1 MKCFRIGWNNAG
13 RNSSHAVCA
22 RWMAALLALQAFS
35 GVATIYF
42 NFPLAI
48 AVVHNAGAAALVLLL
63 TMINYRAKYL
73 AAPAYQ

>member
-1 MKCFRIGWNNAG
+1 
-13 RNSSHAVCA
+13 
-22 RWMAALLALQAFS
+22 MAAVLALQAFT